1 MDSILGTILAQATSL
16 FSTKVLAILLAS
28 SRPEAVIYANTQPS
42 FTVSTEF
49 CFISCAPLPILLFE
63 APNSQ
68 NEWHFYGNAPRPA
81 VGFLS
86 AFKKL
91 GGGGSVQPIV

>member
-16 FSTKVLAILLAS
+16 FSTKVLAILFAS
-28 SRPEAVIYANTQPS
+28 PRPEAVIYANTQPS

-68 NEWHFYGNAPRPA
+68 NDGGISLGPFFSPRLPSRQKTR
-81 VGFLS
+81 F
-86 AFKKL
+86 
-91 GGGGSVQPIV
+91 GGGLVQPIV